1 VQRTLP
7 LRDVAG
13 ARDED
18 RKTIVEAREQG
29 LGLEYLHARR
39 TELDRQWETVEAP
52 ADVSGNA
59 VFDVRVRNGRGHA
72 LPEELDAGRL
82 RERRELILALERD
95 PKRLPARR
103 EHTNP
108 RAGSEQLGNVPCRS
122 HYLLEVVEYEQAAC
136 VAQRVPKVA
145 LGTGRLSHRRHDQTR
160 IANRGQ
166 IDEPHTVRKVVGRF
180 GRRSECGPGLA
191 DPARAGDRDRPGRF
205 VAHQGQD
212 VDELPLP
219 TDQWVG
225 RDRQVCA
232 VETLQRGK
240 LRVSELEHALGGRES
255 LKRCSPRSRRSC
267 STRAAVAAET
277 RHLSAVPGGGDARGA
292 MDVETDVAFLGEE
305 GRSRVQAHADADG
318 TRSERSCQGA
328 GGREC
333 GRRGREGEEEGVSL
347 GVDLDPTLSGAG
359 LADDTPMLGESC
371 GVALRTER
379 VQQFR
384 RTFDVGEEKGD
395 RAGRKV
401 VSHGGDHP
409 PGSTSR
415 PVRNP

>member
-240 LRVSELEHALGGRES
+240 LRVSELEHALGAARS

-277 RHLSAVPGGGDARGA
+277 STCPPCPAAAMRAARW
-292 MDVETDVAFLGEE
+292 T
-305 GRSRVQAHADADG
+305 SK
-318 TRSERSCQGA
+318 
-328 GGREC
+328 
-333 GRRGREGEEEGVSL
+333 
-347 GVDLDPTLSGAG
+347 PT
-359 LADDTPMLGESC
+359 
-371 GVALRTER
+371 
-379 VQQFR
+379 
-384 RTFDVGEEKGD
+384 
-395 RAGRKV
+395 
-401 VSHGGDHP
+401 
-409 PGSTSR
+409 
-415 PVRNP
+415 